1 MSFVS
6 DLRSRLG
13 RRREGRRAAKREQGL
28 KRAAADARR
37 HGREPGQN
45 DAPKYWP
52 GGQGGS

>member
-1 MSFVS
+1 MSFLS
-6 DLRSRLG
+6 DLRSRMG
-13 RRREGRRAAKREQGL
+13 RRRETRRAAKREQGL

-45 DAPKYWP
+45 DRPTYMP